1 MGRRVL
7 NGEKPENIPIVY
19 DGTNFYEFDWRQL
32 KRWGLKESDLP
43 PGSMVRFKEPSLWE
57 DHQKEII
64 GTAVAFCF
72 LGLLIVV
79 LLINLGRRR
88 RAERELARLNEELEQ
103 RVKVRTTE
111 LEFANRELEAFSYS
125 VSHDLKAP
133 LRAIEGFSR
142 MLPGERASGWMGK
155 ASGCSTLS

>member
-1 MGRRVL
+1 MVIYLSLFRDSAGNDYLPREALARVTQAANAPVYALWENLLGLGIVGGHLMSFGAQGRTAGEIGRRVL
-7 NGEKPENIPIVY
+7 NGEKPGEIPIVY
-19 DGTNFYEFDWRQL
+19 DGTNIYEFDWRQL

-57 DHQKEII
+57 DHQKEFI

-88 RAERELARLNEELEQ
+88 RAERSLQ
-103 RVKVRTTE
+103 
-111 LEFANRELEAFSYS
+111 
-125 VSHDLKAP
+125 P
-133 LRAIEGFSR
+133 
-142 MLPGERASGWMGK
+142 PGV
-155 ASGCSTLS
+155 